1 MHKLVRV
8 KLRLDLCCSRHRTT
22 RRPPPVAFWKFAG
35 TVLREDFPRRCLRG
49 FRTLIA
55 LILVVQSLQ
64 CLCGISFAIEVVGF
78 CGRRK
83 LDWLLEN
90 EQALSPLLAN
100 KKHVWDQVLSVGSPY
115 THRRFRQR
123 EHAVKRAVADAKER
137 WVKKTAEAA
146 NVDRDGCGRWKFLK
160 KSFRIFTMVGSQLR
174 FLV

>member
-1 MHKLVRV
+1 MSEGLQNIDCTDTSCAVTAVSVWDQLRSCLV
-8 KLRLDLCCSRHRTT
+8 S
-22 RRPPPVAFWKFAG
+22 
-35 TVLREDFPRRCLRG
+35 
-49 FRTLIA
+49 
-55 LILVVQSLQ
+55 S
-64 CLCGISFAIEVVGF
+64 AIEVVGF

-83 LDWLLEN
+83 LDRLLEN